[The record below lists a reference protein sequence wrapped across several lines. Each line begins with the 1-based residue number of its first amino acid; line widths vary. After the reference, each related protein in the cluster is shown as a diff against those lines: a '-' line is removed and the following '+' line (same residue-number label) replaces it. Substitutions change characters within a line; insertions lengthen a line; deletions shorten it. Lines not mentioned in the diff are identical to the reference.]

1 MVSDEEIAS
10 TYAVMRQLRTHLD
23 EDEYL
28 EKTRRM
34 RRSGYR
40 VAAATEGGMV
50 RSVAG
55 FRIVEF
61 LAYGKVL
68 YVDDLVTAE
77 DVRSEG
83 HGDRVLDWLA
93 GVAREEGCGS
103 LQLDSGVQRHEA
115 HRFYFRKGMSISSY
129 HFSKAL

>member
-1 MVSDEEIAS
+1 MISDEEIAS
-10 TYAVMRQLRTHLD
+10 TYAVMRQLRTHLN

-28 EKTRRM
+28 EKIKRM
-34 RRSGYR
+34 RRSGYWL
-40 VAAATEGGMV
+40 AAATEGGMV
-50 RSVAG
+50 RCVAG

-61 LAYGKVL
+61 LACGKFL

-77 DVRSEG
+77 DARSEG
-83 HGDRVLDWLA
+83 HGERVLDWLA

-115 HRFYFRKGMSISSY
+115 HRFYFRIGMSISSY